1 MKHQA
6 SAPSIKPPATR
17 APRVR
22 KAPARARPARSADT
36 DDAVDTVD
44 AVDARDR
51 AIREAA
57 YAFYE
62 ARGRVDGHELD
73 DWFEAEAQVDRAGG
87 ADPVESIGPNE
98 PEP

>member
-6 SAPSIKPPATR
+6 SAPVIKPPAKR
-17 APRVR
+17 APQVR
-22 KAPARARPARSADT
+22 KAPARARPARNAEAD
-36 DDAVDTVD
+36 DTVD

-51 AIREAA
+51 AIRETA